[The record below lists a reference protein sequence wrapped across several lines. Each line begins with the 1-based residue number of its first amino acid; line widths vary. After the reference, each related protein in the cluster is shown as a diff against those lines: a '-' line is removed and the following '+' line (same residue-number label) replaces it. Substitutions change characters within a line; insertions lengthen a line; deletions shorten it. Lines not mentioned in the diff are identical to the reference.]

1 MITKTKAIVFKK
13 FKYGEDSLICKCF
26 TEEHGLLSFF
36 LKGIYK
42 KGKSSIKKSQF
53 ELLNNISVVYNYK
66 PNTNFKFFKE
76 VKVNYI
82 YKDIPFNVY
91 KNAISIFISEILINS
106 IKNEGADKS
115 LFFFLEKSLFVLDSS
130 KKVNNFIII
139 FLLNLSKY
147 LGFYPNIKSYGNY
160 FSLDNGIFENEKSDN
175 YAVNEFN
182 SIIIKKFLGM
192 NFEQSE
198 EMQIKKETRT
208 EIISILIKY
217 FEAHSHGFKKPKSL
231 DILYEIFES

>member
-1 MITKTKAIVFKK
+1 MITKTKAIVFKN

-36 LKGIYK
+36 LKGINK
-42 KGKSSIKKSQF
+42 KSKSTVKKSQF
-53 ELLNNISVVYNYK
+53 ELLNNLSVIYNYR
-66 PNTNFKFFKE
+66 PNTNFNFFKE
-76 VKVNYI
+76 VKVNQI
-82 YKDIPFNVY
+82 YRDIPFNIY

-106 IKNEGADKS
+106 IKNEGPDKS

-130 KKVNNFIII
+130 KRVNNFIII
-139 FLLNLSKY
+139 FLLNLTKY
-147 LGFYPNIKSYGNY
+147 LGFYPNIKSPGNY
-160 FSLDNGIFENEKSDN
+160 FNLYNGIFEDKKSDN
-175 YAVNEFN
+175 YSVNEFN

-198 EMQIKKETRT
+198 NIRIKKETRS
-208 EIISILIKY
+208 EIISTLIKY

>member
-1 MITKTKAIVFKK
+1 MITKTKAIVFKN

-36 LKGIYK
+36 LKGINK
-42 KGKSSIKKSQF
+42 KSKSTVKKSQF
-53 ELLNNISVVYNYK
+53 ELLSNLSVIYNYK
-66 PNTNFKFFKE
+66 QNTNFKFFKE
-76 VKVNYI
+76 VKINYM
-82 YKDIPFNVY
+82 YKDIPFNIH

-106 IKNEGADKS
+106 IKNEGPDKS
-115 LFFFLEKSLFVLDSS
+115 LFFFLEKSLIFLDSS

-139 FLLNLSKY
+139 FLLNLTKY

-160 FSLDNGIFENEKSDN
+160 FNLYNGVFENNKSVD
-175 YAVNEFN
+175 YSIDEFN

-198 EMQIKKETRT
+198 ELQINKKTRS
-208 EIISILIKY
+208 EIIITLIKY